1 MILSGE
7 GCMEVEKARVSASLL
22 SYGLLVMT
30 VTHTL
35 THAFGRIHTALFP
48 ILKSPQEFNL
58 TLQQLGIVAAIPPLC
73 QALLSIPVGL
83 LSDRVGAKKLILVS
97 LAIAASGSILAS
109 RARDPVT
116 LIIAISLLYMNTSIY
131 HPSSYSFTTR
141 LFSPRNRPGA
151 LGIHGA
157 GGTLGMAIG
166 PISVSILMG
175 LFAFGWRDVYFFWA
189 IPTVLGA
196 ISVLMIKYEP
206 TTDAVED
213 DRGYEPQYQNDTDSL
228 LSLALVMFLVF
239 ISIRQVAMQMVS
251 TFFTTYLV
259 FEKGFGEALSSLIY
273 GGSSLLGLVSAPIGG
288 LLASRYGE
296 KKWLMVALSLA
307 YISLGLAI
315 TLPNVA
321 AFVIFYL
328 CYGFCNTLG
337 MAANSAIVARL
348 TPSRRR
354 GLGYALYFL
363 PGSIMGAV
371 APIIAAHIADAFGLG
386 SIFTFALAVYVV
398 GLVVFKVGVNMEPS

>member
-1 MILSGE
+1 MKA
-7 GCMEVEKARVSASLL
+7 EKAHKSASLL
-22 SYGLLVMT
+22 SYGLLVMML
-30 VTHTL
+30 THTL

-97 LAIAASGSILAS
+97 LALAASGSILAS
-109 RARDPVT
+109 QARNPAM

-141 LFSPRNRPGA
+141 LFSPRNRPRA

-157 GGTLGMAIG
+157 GGTLGMALG
-166 PISVSILMG
+166 PISVSVLMG
-175 LFAFGWRDVYFFWA
+175 LFALGWRNVYIFWA

-196 ISVLMIKYEP
+196 ISVLMIRYEP
-206 TTDAVED
+206 TTDAVEEEK
-213 DRGYEPQYQNDTDSL
+213 GYEPQYQNDGDSL
-228 LSLALVMFLVF
+228 LSHALVMFLVF
-239 ISIRQVAMQMVS
+239 ISIRQVAMQMIS

-259 FEKGFGEALSSLIY
+259 FEKGFSEALSSLVY

-296 KKWLMVALSLA
+296 KKWLMIALSLS

-315 TLPNVA
+315 TLPSVS

-328 CYGFCNTLG
+328 IHGFCNMLG
-337 MAANSAIVARL
+337 MAANSAIIARL

-371 APIIAAHIADAFGLG
+371 APIIAAHIADALGLG
-386 SIFTFALAVYVV
+386 SIFIVALVVYVI
-398 GLVVFKVGVNMEPS
+398 GLAVFKVGVKVESS

>member
-1 MILSGE
+1 MKA
-7 GCMEVEKARVSASLL
+7 EKAHKSASLL
-22 SYGLLVMT
+22 SYGLLVMML
-30 VTHTL
+30 THTL

-97 LAIAASGSILAS
+97 LALAASGSILAS
-109 RARDPVT
+109 QAQNPVM

-141 LFSPRNRPGA
+141 LFSPRNRPRA

-157 GGTLGMAIG
+157 GGTLGMALG
-166 PISVSILMG
+166 PISVSVLMG
-175 LFAFGWRDVYFFWA
+175 LFALGWRNVYIFWA
-189 IPTVLGA
+189 VPTVLGA

-206 TTDAVED
+206 TTDAVEEGK
-213 DRGYEPQYQNDTDSL
+213 GYEPKYQNDGDSL
-228 LSLALVMFLVF
+228 LSHALVMFLVF
-239 ISIRQVAMQMVS
+239 ISIRQVAMQMIS

-259 FEKGFGEALSSLIY
+259 FEKGFSEALSSLVY
-273 GGSSLLGLVSAPIGG
+273 GSGSLLGLVSAPIGG

-296 KKWLMVALSLA
+296 KKWLMIALSLS

-315 TLPNVA
+315 TLPSVS

-328 CYGFCNTLG
+328 IHGFCNMLG
-337 MAANSAIVARL
+337 MAANSAIIARL

-371 APIIAAHIADAFGLG
+371 APIIAAHIADALGLG
-386 SIFTFALAVYVV
+386 SIFIVALAVYVI
-398 GLVVFKVGVNMEPS
+398 GLAVFKVGVKVEPS